1 MKKLFAFFL
10 VISFCIML
18 AIPASAADQQTS
30 PNLENLDEQLVE
42 ELSRLTEDELNEYIL
57 NLHILEL
64 TQSNILNDSYPF
76 PDDTDE
82 ALRDALSVM
91 TIDELNEYIHRL
103 YLMNTSR
110 DYNIDKNPNGRNLT
124 LRAAWLAAAQV
135 AKLAGYPCAGT
146 IVESSALGNDYI
158 ESNGLLANTIQTTD
172 AYAAWVPV
180 GGTSITFTKS
190 DCSDLFYALHQTS
203 VSVIGSPSHVRVR
216 ITDVFDFVFETD
228 MEDLFSTLVND
239 WGWLSQNINALS
251 VIDIQVDI
259 YH

>member
-1 MKKLFAFFL
+1 
-10 VISFCIML
+10 
-18 AIPASAADQQTS
+18 
-30 PNLENLDEQLVE
+30 
-42 ELSRLTEDELNEYIL
+42 
-57 NLHILEL
+57 
-64 TQSNILNDSYPF
+64 
-76 PDDTDE
+76 
-82 ALRDALSVM
+82 
-91 TIDELNEYIHRL
+91 
-103 YLMNTSR
+103 MNTSR

-216 ITDVFDFVFETD
+216 ITDVFDFVYETD

-239 WGWLSQNINALS
+239 WGWLSQNINALF